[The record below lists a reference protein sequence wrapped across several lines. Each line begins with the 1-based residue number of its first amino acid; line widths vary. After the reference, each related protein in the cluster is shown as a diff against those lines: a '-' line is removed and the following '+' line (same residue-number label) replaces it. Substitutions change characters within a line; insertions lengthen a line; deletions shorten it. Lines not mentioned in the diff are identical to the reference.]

1 VQFELISGDLALDFI
16 GTVSERTTRPVELL
30 TCPDD
35 LADWLVQAGLLDT
48 VRAGAADLTLAREL
62 REALHEHIRAL
73 SGARPSDAA
82 AVAVINH
89 NAQVPA
95 TTLAVTERGAV
106 TRTGGV
112 ASALGE
118 IARAGIV
125 LAEPRRRAL
134 IRWCD
139 DETCTRMFLD
149 RSRGGRRRWCGMA
162 GCGDRAKAA
171 AYRRRRQASPEL

>member
-1 VQFELISGDLALDFI
+1 VHFELISGDLALDFI

-30 TCPDD
+30 ARPDD
-35 LADWLVQAGLLDT
+35 LADWLVQAGLLDR
-48 VRAGAADLTLAREL
+48 VRAGLADLPLAREL
-62 REALHEHIRAL
+62 REAMYGHVRAL
-73 SGARPSDAA
+73 SSARPGDPA
-82 AVAVINH
+82 AVTAINRC
-89 NAQVPA
+89 AEAPPPS
-95 TTLAVTERGAV
+95 LAVTEDGAV

-112 ASALGE
+112 ASALSE

-125 LAEPRRRAL
+125 LAEPHRRAL

-139 DETCTRMFLD
+139 DATCTRVFLD

-171 AYRRRRQASPEL
+171 AYRRRRQTDTDS